1 MIGWEIKKIAKSKI
15 TLIAMAIFILL
26 TSIMAIIKPTLE
38 DEIKHVNEQHETV
51 QDKRSPIV
59 IGKENFNKKIDGL
72 VEVSKSKGKDSMEKR
87 IAEDSKKKIE
97 NIKDNEY
104 KEVNFWKVFSY
115 RSTHPVASFFMLI
128 MIMLIVSNVY
138 INEKISSVD
147 NLILSSKNK
156 FKCLYSKMFL
166 AILIPVI
173 FYSAYLGLEFL
184 ISIIQYG
191 KPINGN
197 LQAFRIIDNFVLLK
211 GDPTIVNYVSSKIFV
226 MYLVLIS
233 ISLVIFL
240 FSSTLSNSLAVI
252 SGGAIFIVLGKVCM
266 LLKFLPKKLL
276 MILDKV
282 NYIDMLSYF
291 DINIGMNW
299 GQISIFGN
307 NFDLIN
313 FSIGIVAL
321 IIIFSTLL
329 TTINFKKFITN

>member
-1 MIGWEIKKIAKSKI
+1 
-15 TLIAMAIFILL
+15 
-26 TSIMAIIKPTLE
+26 
-38 DEIKHVNEQHETV
+38 
-51 QDKRSPIV
+51 
-59 IGKENFNKKIDGL
+59 
-72 VEVSKSKGKDSMEKR
+72 
-87 IAEDSKKKIE
+87 
-97 NIKDNEY
+97 
-104 KEVNFWKVFSY
+104 
-115 RSTHPVASFFMLI
+115 MLI
-128 MIMLIVSNVY
+128 MIMLIVSNIY

-173 FYSAYLGLEFL
+173 FYSVYLGLEFL

-191 KPINGN
+191 KPVNGN

-299 GQISIFGN
+299 GNISIMGN
-307 NFDLIN
+307 NFDLIS
-313 FSIGIVAL
+313 FSIGIVAS
-321 IIIFSTLL
+321 IIILSTLL
-329 TTINFKKFITN
+329 ITINFKNL

>member
-1 MIGWEIKKIAKSKI
+1 MGDKKIAKSKI

-51 QDKRSPIV
+51 VDKRSPIV

-87 IAEDSKKKIE
+87 IAEDSKKKIK

-115 RSTHPVASFFMLI
+115 RSTHSVASFFMLI
-128 MIMLIVSNVY
+128 MIMLIVSNIY

-173 FYSAYLGLEFL
+173 FYSVYLGLEFL

-191 KPINGN
+191 KPVNGN

-211 GDPTIVNYVSSKIFV
+211 GDPTIVNYVSSKI
-226 MYLVLIS
+226 L
-233 ISLVIFL
+233 
-240 FSSTLSNSLAVI
+240 
-252 SGGAIFIVLGKVCM
+252 
-266 LLKFLPKKLL
+266 
-276 MILDKV
+276 
-282 NYIDMLSYF
+282 
-291 DINIGMNW
+291 
-299 GQISIFGN
+299 
-307 NFDLIN
+307 
-313 FSIGIVAL
+313 
-321 IIIFSTLL
+321 
-329 TTINFKKFITN
+329 